1 MKDDA
6 LRIPPDAL
14 GEGSGCRC
22 EVVADG
28 AALARHFADT
38 MVAEFLEAKTRTR
51 PFILFIV
58 PVGPIGQFELFA
70 QRCNEMRISLRDL
83 VLINMDEYLTP
94 NGDYIATSDALSFRS
109 HMERA
114 LWSRL
119 DSALAP
125 PLAHRHFPDPRD
137 PHVTN
142 QLIERC
148 GGVDV
153 AFGGVG
159 ITGHLAFNDPPE
171 PGESVDND
179 AFANLPTRVVTLSRE
194 TRTIN
199 AVTATRGNID
209 RIPRTA
215 VTVGMK
221 EILQARKIR
230 LYLNRPWQCAI
241 VRKLL
246 HGPITA
252 AVPASL
258 VRRHSDVQ
266 VTMTAEVTQL
276 PEPVL
281 R

>member
-1 MKDDA
+1 MDAALDAVGFPYGRDRRTTHLSGGEQQRLAIAGMLA
-6 LRIPPDAL
+6 LRPGLILLDEPTANLDL
-14 GEGSGCRC
+14 EGSAL
-22 EVVADG
+22 VVDLLRRIVERNAP
-28 AALARHFADT
+28 T
-38 MVAEFLEAKTRTR
+38 MLVVEHRLEE
-51 PFILFIV
+51 IL
-58 PVGPIGQFELFA
+58 P
-70 QRCNEMRISLRDL
+70 L
-83 VLINMDEYLTP
+83 V
-94 NGDYIATSDALSFRS
+94 
-109 HMERA
+109 
-114 LWSRL
+114 
-119 DSALAP
+119 
-125 PLAHRHFPDPRD
+125 
-137 PHVTN
+137 
-142 QLIERC
+142 
-148 GGVDV
+148 
-153 AFGGVG
+153 
-159 ITGHLAFNDPPE
+159 
-171 PGESVDND
+171 
-179 AFANLPTRVVTLSRE
+179 TRVVALSRE

-258 VRRHSDVQ
+258 VRHHPDVQ
-266 VTMTAEVTQL
+266 VTMTREVTQL